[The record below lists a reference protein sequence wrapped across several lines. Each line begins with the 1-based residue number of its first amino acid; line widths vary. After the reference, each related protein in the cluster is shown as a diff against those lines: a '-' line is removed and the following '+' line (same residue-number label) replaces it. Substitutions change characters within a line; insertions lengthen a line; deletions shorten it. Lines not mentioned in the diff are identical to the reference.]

1 MVKSAI
7 AANVKKIIKM
17 RCLAQGAIGMKAGYN
32 IKTFSNMLNGR
43 KIITDVDVIKI
54 ANALEVEPN
63 ELYGIKPKKEVVWK
77 NGNGK
82 KNIGIFTYRHKEG
95 RISSERGEHGDGKPS
110 YIGIY

>member
-1 MVKSAI
+1 MIYITFKLKKFELGGEMVKSAI
-7 AANVKKIIKM
+7 AANVKEIIKM

-63 ELYGIKPKKEVVWK
+63 ELYGIKPKEVV
-77 NGNGK
+77 
-82 KNIGIFTYRHKEG
+82 
-95 RISSERGEHGDGKPS
+95 
-110 YIGIY
+110 